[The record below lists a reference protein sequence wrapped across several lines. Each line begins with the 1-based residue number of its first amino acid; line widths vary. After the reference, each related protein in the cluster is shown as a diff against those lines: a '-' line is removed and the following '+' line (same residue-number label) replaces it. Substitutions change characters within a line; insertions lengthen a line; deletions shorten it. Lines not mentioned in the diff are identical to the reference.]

1 MANAIYNSLK
11 LVFLLCVTILPHEY
25 LRAAEVAP
33 VEMVD
38 SAGRHVAVKD
48 TSRVVAIGGSITE
61 ILYALG
67 LEDRIVAV
75 DTTSVFP
82 PQALNDKPDVGYMR
96 ALSAEGVLALGPS
109 LVLAMEGSGP
119 PTTINVLQQASVP
132 FVSVPE
138 GHDAAGVVAKIR
150 FVAHAMGV
158 DEKGDALARAV
169 AEDFAA
175 LAAMRERIKQ
185 PRGALFVMSMGGGSP
200 MVGGQ
205 GTGADA
211 AFKLAGVTNVM
222 SAITGYKPA
231 VGEAVLAV
239 EPYAIVKMGRGGSA
253 DDAILQLPAFAMTL
267 AARDKR
273 LIPIDGAYLLGF
285 GPRTPQAARD
295 LAAAIYPDLDLP
307 KLPERPWTK
316 AQGAAP

>member
-1 MANAIYNSLK
+1 MLNVIYNSLK
-11 LVFLLCVTILPHEY
+11 LVFLLCVAILPQEY
-25 LRAAEVAP
+25 ARATEPAA

-38 SAGRHVAVKD
+38 SAGRHVMVKD

-82 PQALNDKPDVGYMR
+82 PQALKDKPDVGYMR

-132 FVSVPE
+132 FISVPE

-150 FVAHAMGV
+150 FVAHAMGA
-158 DEKGDALARAV
+158 DEKGEALAKAV
-169 AEDFAA
+169 AEDFEA
-175 LAAMRERIKQ
+175 LAAMRARIKE
-185 PRGALFVMSMGGGSP
+185 PRGAVFVMSMGGGSP

-239 EPYAIVKMGRGGSA
+239 EPYAIVKMGRSGGA
-253 DDAILQLPAFAMTL
+253 DDAILQLPAFATTP

-273 LIPIDGAYLLGF
+273 LFPVDGAYLLAF

-295 LAAAIYPDLDLP
+295 LAAAIYPELDLP
-307 KLPERPWTK
+307 KLPARPWTQ
-316 AQGAAP
+316 ATGTAP